1 MRIFVGKKIRLLS
14 FLKTFEQKLLLV
26 SVLKKKFFLKNWL
39 YQKIPSALVI
49 ICSTLSSSI
58 NTKTKAVLWN

>member
-26 SVLKKKFFLKNWL
+26 SGFKEEVFFEK
-39 YQKIPSALVI
+39 LVI
-49 ICSTLSSSI
+49 SENSICFGHNRFYPI
-58 NTKTKAVLWN
+58 FFYKYKN